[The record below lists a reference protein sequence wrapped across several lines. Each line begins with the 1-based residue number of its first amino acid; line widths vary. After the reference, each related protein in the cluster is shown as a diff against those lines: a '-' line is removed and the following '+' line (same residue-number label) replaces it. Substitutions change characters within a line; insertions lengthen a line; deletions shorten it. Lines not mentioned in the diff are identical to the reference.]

1 MAQIPSIPTLDPV
14 DKPYMNPREAGKP
27 GAAISEA
34 GDRGVD
40 AAISGL
46 DMLGHIR
53 EAQKNVDELAAQ
65 NELNA
70 ADEAYQVQL
79 AKTTNSRDVE
89 EVTKQHND
97 TLNSIANRWSNSP
110 AVVEIQMHAES
121 LIPRSD
127 HLGQMKQIDLM
138 GKEFDVQT
146 TAQLKTLLPQLVTA
160 RRNGD
165 KGTEDYINGYVN
177 SIFDKGI
184 KSGIVTDAQKQFGIA
199 AFQEGMRKQLN
210 ESYIT
215 SADPK
220 ERQQAIAQLKSGGN
234 GPLDLTGLA
243 AGDVRA
249 MSDHA
254 EQVNEELNRR
264 AESQSLNG
272 DLGKMSALFSAPEY
286 KDNYEAQIK
295 SLQDGDWLKENGFV
309 SEDGKPNFVRS
320 EQLQQEVNRMRA
332 ERQKEQEDNDT
343 KGLEKIEPLIIG
355 NQMSRAK
362 LVQVSQQIGLSPR
375 AYNAALA
382 KWDENNRYNHQVAV
396 EGRQLADQERKE
408 KSQEA
413 AADWTLRIAQGAVPS
428 DADIRTTPGLS
439 KADTVEVTGYRDRA
453 MKDKPYQGGMTI
465 ISSAYPQTSK
475 MTPAQKGQ
483 QQEYYLRTMQAYDQE
498 INAHPEEDKSVIAS
512 KLVMPGIVRNA
523 ILDSVPGYVA
533 PRTAGIWERL
543 SDTASRAQNF
553 LEGKTPPAAQGGT
566 IAPSSQLQTPKTIR
580 VKEKSTGRMGT
591 IPASEYDNKVYE
603 KVQ

>member
-53 EAQKNVDELAAQ
+53 EAQKQVDTTAAQ
-65 NELNA
+65 NDYA
-70 ADEAYQVQL
+70 AEDEAYQVQL
-79 AKTTNSRDVE
+79 AKTNNSRDIE
-89 EVTKQHND
+89 GVTQQHIK
-97 TLNSIANRWSNSP
+97 TLNEISSRWAPSP
-110 AVVEIQMHAES
+110 AAPEIQMYGDALVPHAE
-121 LIPRSD
+121 
-127 HLGQMKQIDLM
+127 HLGQMRQITLM
-138 GKEFDVQT
+138 GEELNTQNKIQVQK
-146 TAQLKTLLPQLVTA
+146 LMPDMVTA
-160 RRNGD
+160 IRNGRSDQAKLIRDHVEGLYTSSLISDTD
-165 KGTEDYINGYVN
+165 KEKSMNAFDLQTQSAVN
-177 SIFDKGI
+177 DSVI
-184 KSGIVTDAQKQFGIA
+184 TD
-199 AFQEGMRKQLN
+199 
-210 ESYIT
+210 
-215 SADPK
+215 ADPK
-220 ERQQAIAQLKSGGN
+220 VRQAGIMQLKNGGSGPIN
-234 GPLDLTGLA
+234 TIDMTAADIDALRIKAEKDDLEISNLA
-243 AGDVRA
+243 EA
-249 MSDHA
+249 
-254 EQVNEELNRR
+254 
-264 AESQSLNG
+264 QSLNG

-533 PRTAGIWERL
+533 PRTATIWERL

-566 IAPSSQLQTPKTIR
+566 IAPSATAPKQAAKPI
-580 VKEKSTGRMGT
+580 VQHSASTGKDRYSTDGGST
-591 IPASEYDNKVYE
+591 WLPGKPP
-603 KVQ
+603 QQ